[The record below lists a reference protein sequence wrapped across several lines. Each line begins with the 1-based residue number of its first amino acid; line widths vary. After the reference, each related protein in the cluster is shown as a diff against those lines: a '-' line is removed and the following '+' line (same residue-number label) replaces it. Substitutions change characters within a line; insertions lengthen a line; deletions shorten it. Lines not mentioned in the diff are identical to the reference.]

1 MTHAEEILVGVD
13 GSPHSKAAV
22 DWAMAEARRRDCGV
36 LLVHVSEIAAG
47 LWTTTP
53 NIRQG
58 LRELARPILDHAVAR
73 ARSLDP
79 TIRVR
84 GRLILGSPH
93 RALVSMSANCVLT
106 VLGRQGRGAI
116 AAHLVGSLSQSVMA
130 HAHNPVVAVAPD
142 GAGAGRP
149 IQRVV
154 VAFGDRPTS
163 MRALEFGISEARLHR
178 VELRVVHAWQL
189 PRWPHP
195 RGAAEDL
202 ESAVPAVRIAFESRR
217 ISALLAAVAPQ
228 CTDLD
233 PVVLAG
239 QPVGV
244 LSEFCRPSDL
254 LVLGQHRHGR
264 YLPATLGS
272 VISGALHRTQST
284 VAVVGEAVLVEEAAA
299 TTEANR
305 SRAEQPLPSG
315 LIAY

>member
-79 TIRVR
+79 TIKVR

-149 IQRVV
+149 IERVV

-163 MRALEFGISEARLHR
+163 MRALEFGISEARLNQAG
-178 VELRVVHAWQL
+178 LRVVHAWQP
-189 PRWPHP
+189 PRWPHL
-195 RGAAEDL
+195 RGAVEDP
-202 ESAVPAVRIAFESRR
+202 ESAVPAVRIARESRR

-233 PVVLAG
+233 LNPVVLAG

-272 VISGALHRTQST
+272 VISGALHRTPST
-284 VAVVGEAVLVEEAAA
+284 VAVVGEAVLAEEPAA
-299 TTEANR
+299 TTEVD
-305 SRAEQPLPSG
+305 RAEQPLPSG